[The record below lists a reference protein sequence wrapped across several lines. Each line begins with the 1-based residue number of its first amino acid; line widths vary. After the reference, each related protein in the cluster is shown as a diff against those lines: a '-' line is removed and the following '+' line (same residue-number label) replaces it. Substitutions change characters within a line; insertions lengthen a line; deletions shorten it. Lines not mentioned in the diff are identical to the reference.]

1 VLNHS
6 ILNNINNSGAFSM
19 ARTSTMKGKQNV
31 HYYQISDEGLNVL
44 VNLPKAA
51 LILLVQIIQDSDKKD
66 NCCQLSPKQLIDKY
80 ELNHSNAYSQI
91 RKLKS
96 VDFLKDAEDIFGI
109 VRLMVNP
116 IWVTWQNRGLVRFT
130 ILMYALGSHDLTVKH
145 LDLED
150 MCRGRIDINTGEHFD
165 WFGSGLERADQ
176 HYGLKPDTR
185 YEYVSTGNL
194 PFLNTSQ
201 KVQRLT
207 NSRSI
212 KTSNMANTVLQF
224 SEDNTYQEDDSHEE
238 YDDSLSYRRA
248 KPAILS
254 IKDVISCVV

>member
-1 VLNHS
+1 
-6 ILNNINNSGAFSM
+6 M

-31 HYYQISDEGLNVL
+31 HYYQISDEGLNTL

-51 LILLVQIIQDSDKKD
+51 SILLVQIIQDSDKKD

-116 IWVTWQNRGLVRFT
+116 IWVTWQNRGLARFT

>member
-1 VLNHS
+1 
-6 ILNNINNSGAFSM
+6 M

-31 HYYQISDEGLNVL
+31 HYYQISDEGLNTL

-51 LILLVQIIQDSDKKD
+51 SILLVQIIQDSDKKD

-185 YEYVSTGNL
+185 YEYVSTGKL
-194 PFLNTSQ
+194 PYLNNSQ
-201 KVQRLT
+201 KVQLST
-207 NSRSI
+207 NSSSI
-212 KTSNMANTVLQF
+212 KTSNVANTVIQS
-224 SEDNTYQEDDSHEE
+224 SEHNTYQEDDSHEE
-238 YDDSLSYRRA
+238 YDDYDDYDDSWSYRRA